1 MASIQ
6 LRYSVHLLATVLFST
21 VKQQERIKKAE
32 ALSFLLTYIVVHQ
45 GHTLSLNS
53 LSLFKLTRIAEQA
66 TDEINASEDA
76 VPHEIIESVANIYLK
91 QK

>member
-1 MASIQ
+1 M
-6 LRYSVHLLATVLFST
+6 
-21 VKQQERIKKAE
+21 KQQERIKKTD
-32 ALSFLLTYIVVHQ
+32 ALSFLLTYIIVDQ
-45 GHTLSLNS
+45 GHVLSLDS

-76 VPHEIIESVANIYLK
+76 VPHEIIESMANIYLK